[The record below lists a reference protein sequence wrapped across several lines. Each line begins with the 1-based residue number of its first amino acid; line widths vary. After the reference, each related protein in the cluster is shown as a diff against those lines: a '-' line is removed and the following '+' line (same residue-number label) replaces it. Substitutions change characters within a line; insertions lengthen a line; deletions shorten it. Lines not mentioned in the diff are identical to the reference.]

1 VIEAELKL
9 RPLAN
14 LHFHFISAPKLA
26 RLSETL
32 HYILWQRS
40 AVTAAR
46 KLCNRYRFD
55 AAHHVTYA
63 SIHVP
68 TQLWRTG
75 IPLVFGPVGGG
86 QTAPSGMLY
95 YFASGRREEQLRTI
109 VTRYLSTSPY
119 HRHSLARTDHVLA
132 ANHDTLNA
140 VTRAGCRKASLM
152 CDTAVSEQ
160 YLAHGP
166 LRFNDSYT
174 PLKLLWAGRMLTRKA
189 LPLALDAL
197 REVRAEVTLTI
208 AGDGIEPN
216 VVHGM
221 IADRNLRGRV
231 FWKGSRL
238 EWSELRDE
246 YADHHALLF
255 TSLRDS
261 FGSQVLE
268 AMAMGLPV
276 IALDLHG
283 VRDHVPA
290 RASIKVP
297 VDQPEETV
305 RRLALAI
312 EKFAS
317 LSRWQK
323 CEMSREAWSF
333 AKTQTWAARAEFAEN
348 LYRELGSRV
357 IPMKKYPVARL
368 AAARV

>member
-1 VIEAELKL
+1 
-9 RPLAN
+9 
-14 LHFHFISAPKLA
+14 
-26 RLSETL
+26 
-32 HYILWQRS
+32 
-40 AVTAAR
+40 
-46 KLCNRYRFD
+46 
-55 AAHHVTYA
+55 
-63 SIHVP
+63 
-68 TQLWRTG
+68 
-75 IPLVFGPVGGG
+75 
-86 QTAPSGMLY
+86 
-95 YFASGRREEQLRTI
+95 
-109 VTRYLSTSPY
+109 
-119 HRHSLARTDHVLA
+119 
-132 ANHDTLNA
+132 
-140 VTRAGCRKASLM
+140 M

-166 LRFNDSYT
+166 LRFNESCT
-174 PLKLLWAGRMLTRKA
+174 PLRLLWAGRMLTRKA

-197 REVRAEVTLTI
+197 REVRTDVSLTI

-216 VVHGM
+216 LVHGM

-238 EWSELRDE
+238 EWGELRNE

-290 RASIKVP
+290 KASIKVP
-297 VDQPEETV
+297 VDQPQKTV
-305 RRLALAI
+305 RRLAHAI
-312 EKFAS
+312 EEFAS
-317 LSRWQK
+317 LSRLQK

-348 LYRELGSRV
+348 LYRDLGSKLM
-357 IPMKKYPVARL
+357 PTKKYPVARL